1 MTIISRIVSVAVF
14 AASTFLL
21 PATGAAQ
28 VLTPDH
34 AVQNPNLNPRVIAYV
49 LPADLHW
56 TLKYEGLE
64 TAVVMGDPNKPGPY
78 IFIARWAPNH
88 MSHPHFHPNDRYIT
102 VLSGTWWVGTGDV
115 YQPDKT
121 VPLHAGPF
129 ITHFAKQVHYDGAK
143 EDGCIIQIAGEGPA
157 PSIDAEKK

>member
-1 MTIISRIVSVAVF
+1 MTILSRIFSVAALAVGTVF
-14 AASTFLL
+14 FSTAAS
-21 PATGAAQ
+21 AQ

-34 AVQNPNLNPRVIAYV
+34 AVQDPNLNPRTIAYV
-49 LPADLHW
+49 LPKDLHW
-56 TLKYEGLE
+56 TVKYEGLE
-64 TAVVMGDPNKPGPY
+64 IAVVMGDPNKPGPY
-78 IFIARWAPNH
+78 IFLARWAPNH

-121 VPLHAGPF
+121 VPMHAGTF
-129 ITHFAKQVHYDGAK
+129 VTHFAKQIHYDGAK
-143 EDGCIIQIAGEGPA
+143 EDGCIIEIAGEGPA